1 MEPSAVNTEPSAVNM
16 SPPQQ
21 ILHVVAELDGYGL
34 TRQLELLVDQQLANG
49 QRVRVVSLAAALEAD
64 ASLERMG
71 VDCRVLDRRWHR
83 DPFAAIRLARE
94 LRRNAF
100 DLLHLWG
107 QPAVDYF
114 SAVRRW
120 VPATPTITSL
130 SEDAPS
136 VAPSEATTLSR
147 QQFLAD
153 QLLPDDA
160 ILIAVAGPLCRTQR
174 VDEAIWNFELV
185 RTLESRARLLIF
197 GDGPD
202 RPRCERFSR
211 LASEP
216 CAIRFLGYRPDFRAL
231 LPHADLFWHTAAPSE
246 NFPQTI
252 LEAMAARVPV
262 VATDGPACSEIL
274 RDTHTGYLIPN
285 GDRAIFARH
294 SLRLLGDSQLASR
307 LTANAADTIAQRF
320 SIEAMTERYA
330 LKKK

>member
-1 MEPSAVNTEPSAVNM
+1 MCL
-16 SPPQQ
+16 PQQ
-21 ILHVVAELDGYGL
+21 ILHLVADLDGYGQ
-34 TRQLELLVDQQLANG
+34 TRQLQLLLQQQLAAG
-49 QRVRVVSLAAALEAD
+49 QQVRVVALAAAKEAVAALD
-64 ASLERMG
+64 RMG

-83 DPFAAIRLARE
+83 DPFAAIRLTGE
-94 LRRNAF
+94 LRHQAF

-114 SAVRRW
+114 SAIRRW

-130 SEDAPS
+130 PEDAPS
-136 VAPSEATTLSR
+136 VAPSAASTISR
-147 QQFLAD
+147 EQFLAD
-153 QLLPDDA
+153 QLLPADA

-211 LASEP
+211 LAAEP
-216 CAIRFLGYRPDFRAL
+216 STIRFLGYRPDFRAL

-246 NFPQTI
+246 DFPQTI

-262 VATDGPACSEIL
+262 VAADGPACREIL
-274 RDTHTGYLIPN
+274 DDTHTGYLIPN

-294 SLRLLGDSQLASR
+294 SLRLLEDPQLASR
-307 LTANAADTIAQRF
+307 LTANATETISQRF
-320 SIEAMTERYA
+320 SVETPTNSPPQ
-330 LKKK
+330 